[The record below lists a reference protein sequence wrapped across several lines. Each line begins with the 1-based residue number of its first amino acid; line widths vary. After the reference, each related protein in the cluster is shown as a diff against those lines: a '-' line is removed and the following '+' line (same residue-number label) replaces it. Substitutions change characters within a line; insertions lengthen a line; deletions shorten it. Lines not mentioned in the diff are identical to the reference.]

1 MCCVNATQG
10 PVMHVAHSTD
20 HDSSHRFDT
29 SLTYKTVYKGADQ
42 VSGSSMQEG
51 KEACQTAHSPTIPGG
66 GDTAPRMHSYTT
78 ANVDMAPPRACHEVA
93 FHNAI
98 RAAPIGLQLRP

>member
-1 MCCVNATQG
+1 
-10 PVMHVAHSTD
+10 MHVAHSTD

-51 KEACQTAHSPTIPGG
+51 KEACQTAIPQQSLEAVILHHACIPTRLP
-66 GDTAPRMHSYTT
+66 M
-78 ANVDMAPPRACHEVA
+78 
-93 FHNAI
+93 
-98 RAAPIGLQLRP
+98 